1 MNVHEAIRQSPD
13 GPFISSYKYAG
24 RRAGCHLD
32 LEAVDG
38 PDGDGQISEVTAALI
53 CHWYNLGPK
62 LLERSKKQE
71 ELLRVALDLLSRID
85 SAPRNGPSDL
95 MDEAF
100 QFVVK
105 MNCHV
110 KDVGRVE
117 QFEEVDVS

>member
-53 CHWYNLGPK
+53 CHWYNVGLK
-62 LLERSKKQE
+62 LLNALVVAKVYVSCIPVVSDDDPDGE
-71 ELLRVALDLLSRID
+71 EMKAV
-85 SAPRNGPSDL
+85 NGLIADAIA
-95 MDEAF
+95 EA
-100 QFVVK
+100 
-105 MNCHV
+105 
-110 KDVGRVE
+110 
-117 QFEEVDVS
+117 EEGDVS